1 MTKQEYMQR
10 KAEQRKIE
18 KQAKKLASA
27 KTVTKAEYIDKYFS
41 ELPKTTT
48 TFTLEIKDRNFGVWA
63 LRLPVQDF
71 QMWLKIEGNSKA
83 TKIEYSDK
91 MKRVSEAGK
100 PCVKFRQV
108 SLDEA
113 KEMRDLFGYEL
124 KRVYPKTHS
133 EMKKLAMALGYKDVG
148 IYFEHAV
155 KIAWN
160 EKHIGELDRQSHMQ
174 HADTENDNGEQS
186 ECKTYTGWI
195 SCQMANEYWKIEG

>member
-1 MTKQEYMQR
+1 MTN
-10 KAEQRKIE
+10 
-18 KQAKKLASA
+18 
-27 KTVTKAEYIDKYFS
+27 TTK
-41 ELPKTTT
+41 
-48 TFTLEIKDRNFGVWA
+48 TFTIEVKDRNYGVWA
-63 LRLPVQDF
+63 LRMPTQDF
-71 QMWLKIEGNSKA
+71 REWLHIDGNSKS

-91 MKRVSEAGK
+91 MKRASEAGK
-100 PCVKFRQV
+100 PCIKFRQI

-124 KRVYPKTHS
+124 KRVYPKTHA
-133 EMKKLAMALGYKDVG
+133 EMKRLAESLGYKDVG

-160 EKHIGELDRQSHMQ
+160 EKHIGELDRQSHMS

-195 SCQMANEYWKIEG
+195 CCQMCNEYWKIED